1 MWPRDDLPRRA
12 KGGQVPE
19 ILVTTNSR
27 DDGESVVLLQERIGL
42 VDLESDHY
50 SAQLIERLG
59 WALVDADDLE
69 GASRAEPSSASP
81 HEGFTV

>member
-1 MWPRDDLPRRA
+1 
-12 KGGQVPE
+12 
-19 ILVTTNSR
+19 
-27 DDGESVVLLQERIGL
+27 VVLLQERIGL

-69 GASRAEPSSASP
+69 DTRAGEPSGLTGASSSPS
-81 HEGFTV
+81 G

>member
-1 MWPRDDLPRRA
+1 M
-12 KGGQVPE
+12 PE

-27 DDGESVVLLQERIGL
+27 DDGESVVLFKERIGL

-69 GASRAEPSSASP
+69 DTRAGEPSGPTSAASSSP
-81 HEGFTV
+81 SR

>member
-1 MWPRDDLPRRA
+1 M
-12 KGGQVPE
+12 PE

-27 DDGESVVLLQERIGL
+27 DDAESVVLLQERIGL

-69 GASRAEPSSASP
+69 DTHTREPSGPTSASASLRSS
-81 HEGFTV
+81 

>member
-1 MWPRDDLPRRA
+1 
-12 KGGQVPE
+12 VPE

-27 DDGESVVLLQERIGL
+27 DDGESVVLLKERIGL

-69 GASRAEPSSASP
+69 DTRAGEPSGPTSAASSSP
-81 HEGFTV
+81 SR

>member
-1 MWPRDDLPRRA
+1 M
-12 KGGQVPE
+12 PE
-19 ILVTTNSR
+19 ILVTTNPR
-27 DDGESVVLLQERIGL
+27 DDEESVVLLKERIGL

-69 GASRAEPSSASP
+69 DASVGEPSGPTSASSSSP
-81 HEGFTV
+81 SG

>member
-1 MWPRDDLPRRA
+1 
-12 KGGQVPE
+12 VPE

-81 HEGFTV
+81 DEGSTA